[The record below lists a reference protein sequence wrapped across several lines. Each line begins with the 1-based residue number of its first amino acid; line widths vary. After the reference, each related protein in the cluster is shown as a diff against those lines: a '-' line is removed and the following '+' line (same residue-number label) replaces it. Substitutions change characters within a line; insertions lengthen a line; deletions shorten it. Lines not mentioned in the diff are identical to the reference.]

1 MNRLKPDVTVPSGSQ
16 FVPRLVCVEVN
27 KVVSKSAAPQNWTL
41 TPDSG
46 KRATC
51 STSLAS
57 LCVSSM

>member
-27 KVVSKSAAPQNWTL
+27 KVDSKSAAPQSWTL

-51 STSLAS
+51 
-57 LCVSSM
+57 